1 MGTNPHVY
9 YKNLYRFTK
18 AFIAGQVVEKIFD
31 DCAEGISVTLKG
43 DGICENTVTDYFGEF
58 KFDGLCPG
66 TYTLEIDGKESKE
79 SGIAGFPERRRNFYL
94 ILSEN
99 SADTFYIMACSR
111 ADVPPGCRLFS
122 HPGGKITL
130 PILGRIVYNT
140 SSDSFPIV
148 FLYVDSDEVPW
159 DIYD

>member
-1 MGTNPHVY
+1 
-9 YKNLYRFTK
+9 
-18 AFIAGQVVEKIFD
+18 
-31 DCAEGISVTLKG
+31 
-43 DGICENTVTDYFGEF
+43 
-58 KFDGLCPG
+58 
-66 TYTLEIDGKESKE
+66 
-79 SGIAGFPERRRNFYL
+79 
-94 ILSEN
+94 
-99 SADTFYIMACSR
+99 MACSR

-122 HPGGKITL
+122 HHGGKITL